1 VEQLDVSDGVIEIRV
16 GSNCDAL
23 ALSRQLLY
31 HARNEHAVT
40 LMAIGAGAINQ
51 AVKAASRAR
60 ARALEEGFDLVLRPS
75 MSTTADTKRP
85 GSDGPTPL
93 SRVELEVSRESL

>member
-1 VEQLDVSDGVIEIRV
+1 M

-31 HARNEHAVT
+31 HARNDKPVT
-40 LMAIGAGAINQ
+40 LACIGAGAVSQ
-51 AVKAASRAR
+51 AVKASSRAR
-60 ARALEEGFDLVLRPS
+60 VRALEEGFDMVIRPS
-75 MSTTADTKRP
+75 MSTTFDTTRP

-93 SRVELEVSRESL
+93 SRVELEVSREAL